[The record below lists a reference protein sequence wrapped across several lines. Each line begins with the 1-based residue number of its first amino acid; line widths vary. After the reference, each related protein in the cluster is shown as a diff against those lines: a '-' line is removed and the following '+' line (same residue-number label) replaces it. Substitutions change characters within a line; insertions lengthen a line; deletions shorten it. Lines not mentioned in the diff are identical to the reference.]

1 MTQTRMLIE
10 DRVCFFGAGSMAE
23 AVARGLIARAVIA
36 PSQITFLNRSDTAK
50 LQQLEQLYGTP
61 GTNDPAEKERVLRTF
76 PVVILAMKPK
86 DAAEALQQLGTLIG
100 PHTLVVSMIAGLSI
114 ATLRSLL
121 NRPEQPV
128 VRTMPNTSSSIG
140 LGVTGVSFSDGLSE
154 DQRRTARLLF
164 EAVGTV
170 IETEEDKIDALT
182 GISGS
187 GPAYVYYMMEALIE
201 AAVLGGLT
209 REQAREMTV
218 QTVLGAS
225 QMVRQTGEEPAELRR
240 KVTSPNGATQAAIAK
255 LDESDFFGAVIRA
268 AQRCAER
275 SAEMGQDLENQL
287 PRLAQD

>member
-36 PSQITFLNRSDTAK
+36 PEQITFLNRSDQSK
-50 LQQLEQLYGTP
+50 LDRLRQRYGTN
-61 GTNDPAEKERVLRTF
+61 GTQDPAEKEQVLRTF

-86 DAAEALQQLGTLIG
+86 DAAEALRQLGTLVG
-100 PHTLVVSMIAGLSI
+100 PRTLIVSMIAGLSI
-114 ATLRSLL
+114 DTLRRLL

-154 DQRRTARLLF
+154 AQRRTARLLF
-164 EAVGTV
+164 EAVGV
-170 IETEEDKIDALT
+170 VVETEEDKIDALT

-187 GPAYVYYMMEALIE
+187 GPAYVYYLMEALIE
-201 AAVLGGLT
+201 AAELGGLT
-209 REQAREMTV
+209 PEQAREMTV
-218 QTVLGAS
+218 QTVLGAA

-255 LDESDFFGAVIRA
+255 LDESDFHGALIRA
-268 AQRCAER
+268 AQRCSER
-275 SAEMGQDLENQL
+275 SAEMGRELESQL
-287 PRLAQD
+287 PNAESN

>member
-10 DRVCFFGAGSMAE
+10 DRLCFFGAGSMAE

-50 LQQLEQLYGTP
+50 LQQLEQRYGTP
-61 GTNDPAEKERVLRTF
+61 GTNDPEEKERVLRTF

-275 SAEMGQDLENQL
+275 SAEMGQDLENRL
-287 PRLAQD
+287 PRLSQD